1 MSPTSTEA
9 PGTGAVWPADELEPV
24 DACPACGASARSPLR
39 AGLRDRLIGSPGS
52 WELSRCASC
61 GSAYLDPRPTPASI
75 GRAYEGSYMTHAPPA
90 PPEPSGAV
98 GRARRALLNAH
109 LNARYGYSLRP
120 APRAGRLLALVP
132 GVAVRTDRWLRHL
145 SPSGPAPRLLDLGC
159 ANGEFMLRMRALGWE
174 AEGLDL
180 DDAALAEARRAGLS
194 VSRGGIEDAAGS
206 GYDAITLG
214 HVVEHLHDPRAVLA
228 RARELLRPG
237 GMLWLATPNVEAL
250 GHRLF
255 GADWLALD
263 PPRHLVLFTGG
274 ALRDLLLEAGFAR
287 AELLPPVAAAGHVFA
302 ASAALAR
309 GSNPIEST
317 PSLPPALRVR
327 ALAADLVSRRRPHL
341 AEEIAAAAWAPS

>member
-9 PGTGAVWPADELEPV
+9 PGTGAAWPAEELEPV
-24 DACPACGASARSPLR
+24 DACPACGASARTPFR

-52 WELSRCASC
+52 WDLSRCASC
-61 GSAYLDPRPTPASI
+61 GSAYLDPRPTAASI
-75 GRAYEGSYMTHAPPA
+75 GRAYEGSYMTHGPPA
-90 PPEPSGAV
+90 SPAPAGAA
-98 GRARRALLNAH
+98 GRARRALLNGH
-109 LNARYGYSLRP
+109 LNACYGYSLRP
-120 APRAGRLLALVP
+120 APSVGRLLALVP
-132 GVAVRTDRWLRHL
+132 GVAVRTDRWIRHL
-145 SPSGPAPRLLDLGC
+145 SPQTPSPRLLDLGC
-159 ANGEFMLRMRALGWE
+159 ANGEFMLRMRDLGWQ

-194 VSRGGIEDAAGS
+194 VRRGTIEDAAGS

-214 HVVEHLHDPRAVLA
+214 HVVEHLHEPRRVLT

-287 AELLPPVAAAGHVFA
+287 AELLPPVPAAGHVFA

-309 GSNPIEST
+309 GADPFQAPPLS
-317 PSLPPALRVR
+317 PALRGR
-327 ALAADLVSRRRPHL
+327 ALAADLASRRRPHL